1 MIIAIDGPAGSGKS
15 TIAKEVARM
24 LAFHYLDTGAMYRC
38 IAWYALEHDIP
49 VDDEDE
55 LSQVARNIPI
65 VFVHEDGNPVATG
78 VIFDG
83 VDVTLSI
90 RTTAVDKA
98 VSPVSALPAVREAL
112 VDQQRHIA
120 SEEDIVM
127 EGRDIGTVVFP
138 NAELKIYLTA
148 SPEERAR
155 RRALQ
160 NEERG
165 TGETNPAVILEGLL
179 ARDEADSTRSVAP
192 LQVADDAVTVD
203 TTNMSIDEVC
213 DVIVHLAQS
222 AREELS

>member
-49 VDDEDE
+49 VDDEVE
-55 LSQVARNIPI
+55 LTQVARTIPI

-78 VIFDG
+78 VIFDD

-98 VSPVSALPAVREAL
+98 VSPVSALAGVRQAL
-112 VDQQRHIA
+112 VEQQRHIA
-120 SEEDIVM
+120 SEDDIVM

-138 NAELKIYLTA
+138 DAELKVYLTA

-165 TGETNPAVILEGLL
+165 TGETNPTAILEGLL

-213 DVIVHLAQS
+213 DVIVHLAQT
-222 AREELS
+222 ARKELS